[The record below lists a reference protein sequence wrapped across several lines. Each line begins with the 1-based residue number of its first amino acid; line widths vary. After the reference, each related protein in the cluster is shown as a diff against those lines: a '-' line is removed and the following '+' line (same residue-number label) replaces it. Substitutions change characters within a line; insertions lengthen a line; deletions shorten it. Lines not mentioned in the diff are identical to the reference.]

1 MGQLIDLGKI
11 RFHFRGAYS
20 ASASYELNDVVRYGA
35 NAYLYINP
43 TLSSGNDPE
52 TNAYWEV
59 MTSGIQYENQW
70 SSSASYQLNDLVSH
84 GPKTYLCIDTHS
96 NQRPPNNLYW
106 SVFAD
111 GIDFVGDWLSASVY
125 YPGQIVKLGA
135 SQYIAELFHTAGDFG
150 TDLSAN
156 RWSEFARGLR
166 FVGVFGEGEN
176 YLKDDIVTD
185 GVDTYICISSHA
197 SNTIADLENEVL
209 WTIFNSGADN
219 LPTQLGQSGKLLST
233 DGSNPYWSDSLN
245 SSGSVAFAKLRDGSD
260 GYAHMLTGSAAQ
272 VMASAGFNGEFFT
285 NPIAILSTNT
295 DDYAQLAIVNTG
307 DGANTSTDI
316 ILYGSNG
323 NDTSGWIDMGITSPS
338 FDDPEFSITGPGN
351 GYIFMSGA
359 DGSGD
364 TGNLIIATDSTGTE
378 NRIIFGAGGL
388 ATNNAQ
394 MIVIPDDRVHIEI
407 DTQSTSPSTG
417 ALTVLGGMGV
427 QGNLNVLGNTGIV
440 GDIVINGSLS
450 VAGGAFQTE
459 TQVSPTPLFITNQ
472 ETTDDLKDTGYLV
485 ETKSTS
491 SSAGFNV
498 GTKAVTASV
507 ATLTRKTWGTIAK
520 SVSGNL
526 GTIVING
533 THDILVGET
542 VTLENIDSD
551 FNGDRI
557 VTAKSANTI
566 SFTLDVP
573 DVSPVAALGTVKP
586 KISTEFIVGDR
597 VDIVGMGNPFD
608 GAKVVSELTSYS
620 VSFPLNVTASA
631 AVSAS
636 GTVSVTTKTKYTGL
650 VRNYES
656 GIWTLVGNIGPAAP
670 TSQIDFSDPAL
681 TYGTLRIQE
690 LQSTKVVAP
699 QLNVFANAS
708 DRDFKLPAP
717 VDGTLIYDQELYDY
731 YGYVGSASAYR
742 PLSVKADNDQSILA
756 ARIFG

>member
-52 TNAYWEV
+52 SNAYWEV

-70 SSSASYQLNDLVSH
+70 SASASYQLNDLVSH

-96 NQRPPNNLYW
+96 NQMPPNNLYW

-111 GIDFVGDWLSASVY
+111 GIDFVGDWVSASVY
-125 YPGQIVKLGA
+125 YPGQIVKRGG
-135 SQYIAELFHTAGDFG
+135 SQYIAELFHTAGSFN

-156 RWSEFARGLR
+156 KWSEFARGLR
-166 FVGVFGEGEN
+166 FVGVFGEGEL

-185 GVDTYICISSHA
+185 GVDTYICIDDHT
-197 SNTIADLENEVL
+197 SNTIADLSNTAL
-209 WTIFNSGADN
+209 WTIFNAGADN

-233 DGSNPYWSDSLN
+233 DGLNPYWSDSLN

-285 NPIAILSTNT
+285 NPIAILSTET
-295 DDYAQLAIVNTG
+295 DDYAQLVIANTG
-307 DGANTSTDI
+307 NGANTSTDI

-338 FDDPEFSITGPGN
+338 FNDPSFSITGPGN

-388 ATNNAQ
+388 ATNNSQ
-394 MIVIPDDRVHIEI
+394 MIIIPDDRVHIEI
-407 DTQSTSPSTG
+407 ATESTSPSTG

-440 GDIVINGSLS
+440 GDITINGSLS

-472 ETTDDLKDTGYLV
+472 ESTDDLKDTGYLV
-485 ETKSTS
+485 ESKTPSA
-491 SSAGFNV
+491 SAGFNV

-520 SVSGNL
+520 SISGGL
-526 GTIVING
+526 GTIVVNG

-542 VTLENIDSD
+542 VTIENVDAD
-551 FNGDRI
+551 FNGDKVI
-557 VTAKSANTI
+557 TAKSANTI
-566 SFTLDVP
+566 SFVLQAP
-573 DVSPVAALGTVKP
+573 DVSPVAALGTVRP
-586 KISTEFIVGDR
+586 KISTEFLVGDR
-597 VDIVGMGNPFD
+597 VSITGMGSPFD
-608 GAKVVSELTSYS
+608 GGKTISQLTSYGI
-620 VSFPLNVTASA
+620 SFPLNVAASA

-656 GIWTLVGNIGPAAP
+656 GIWTLVGNIGPTKP
-670 TSQIDFSDPAL
+670 VEQIDFSDPAL

-690 LQSTKVVAP
+690 LQSTKVIAP
-699 QLNVFANAS
+699 QVNVFSNAA

-717 VDGTLIYDQELYDY
+717 VDGTLIYDQNLRDY
-731 YGYVGSASAYR
+731 FSYSSSASAYQIAAIK
-742 PLSVKADNDQSILA
+742 PDNDQSILA